1 MWEHRYNEEFF
12 GTTVYFDNLIKT
24 SDNSLMVLESD
35 LTNYVLYKLGG
46 TLGVNDVTK
55 KSLSVYP
62 NPVKDILHFSE
73 EVSNIRIVDISGRV
87 VKQISG
93 LEKTLDV
100 SKLAK
105 GVYIITATTKA
116 GKTITNKIIKD

>member
-1 MWEHRYNEEFF
+1 
-12 GTTVYFDNLIKT
+12 
-24 SDNSLMVLESD
+24 MVLESD